1 MNKEFKILEDG
12 NMEVTDE
19 KGIVTKRYYGNS
31 IQKELLSEN
40 KSELIEEKLN
50 KEKKQLEENKKVI
63 DLSKWMLI
71 LNPILLTTAVVGSFI
86 TGGLINPGNFLVGAL
101 YHAVY
106 VGGIT
111 TLVTATSSIYWATL
125 RKVYKN
131 KIKKNETKIS
141 SINIIKNNYEKENK
155 QIKEEDY
162 VRKGFY
168 PNHTFSLETDTQ
180 KINESLDKEIN
191 MIYECNKGYTPTL
204 KLKRK

>member
-19 KGIVTKRYYGNS
+19 KGNVTKRYYGNS

-40 KSELIEEKLN
+40 KSELIEEKLEKEN
-50 KEKKQLEENKKVI
+50 KKLKENKKVVN
-63 DLSKWMLI
+63 LSKWMLI
-71 LNPILLTTAVVGSFI
+71 LQPILLTVAIAGSFI

-111 TLVTATSSIYWATL
+111 TLVTGISSIYWAIL
-125 RKVYKN
+125 RKIYKN
-131 KIKKNETKIS
+131 KIKKNETMIS
-141 SINIIKNNYEKENK
+141 SINIIKSNFEKENK
-155 QIKEEDY
+155 QIKEEEY
-162 VRKGFY
+162 KRQGFY
-168 PNHTFSLETDTQ
+168 PNYTFSLEKDTQ
-180 KINESLDKEIN
+180 EINKALDDQIN

-204 KLKRK
+204 KLTRK